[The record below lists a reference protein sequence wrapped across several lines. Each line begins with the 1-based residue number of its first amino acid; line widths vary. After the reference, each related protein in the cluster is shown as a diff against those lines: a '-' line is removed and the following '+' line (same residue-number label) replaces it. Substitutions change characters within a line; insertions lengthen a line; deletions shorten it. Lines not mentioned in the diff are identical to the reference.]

1 MSAELWVWFP
11 GMSFTV
17 QYGLSHFPDY
27 LGFLPGVCDLQP
39 HSHLL
44 PKPGD
49 FVSQSGFRLQQVMLG
64 NTVPRGT
71 DLVNP

>member
-17 QYGLSHFPDY
+17 LYGLSHFPDY
-27 LGFLPGVCDLQP
+27 LGVVPVVYDLQP

-49 FVSQSGFRLQQVMLG
+49 SVSQSGFSLQQVMLG
-64 NTVPRGT
+64 NTVPGGT
-71 DLVNP
+71 DLVKP